1 MLSNVLC
8 KRAAQCELNEVHTFL
23 CDGVIDQVSGA
34 PSSDRLAKL
43 AKLAELAM
51 LAKLAEIAK
60 LAKLAELSGSGLVQG
75 AV

>member
-1 MLSNVLC
+1 MLSKVLC

-34 PSSDRLAKL
+34 PCSDRLAKL
-43 AKLAELAM
+43 AKLA
-51 LAKLAEIAK
+51 KLAEI
-60 LAKLAELSGSGLVQG
+60 AKLAELSGSGLVQG

>member
-1 MLSNVLC
+1 M
-8 KRAAQCELNEVHTFL
+8 NEVHTFL

-43 AKLAELAM
+43 AKLA
-51 LAKLAEIAK
+51 KLAEI
-60 LAKLAELSGSGLVQG
+60 AKLAELSGSGLVQG